1 MEPHSHL
8 RTSAMVAALAL
19 AAHFILTPVRTLA
32 ATPAPTR
39 YETPVLRVDVNG
51 KGRPMVLI
59 PGLTCSGDV
68 WRETVARYSD
78 RYECHVVTLGGF
90 AGRPRFEGPF
100 MDTARD
106 SLLAYIKARHL
117 AHPVIVGHSLGGTLA
132 LELAETAPDAVGPL
146 VIVDALPFLGAT
158 WDTAATAESAR
169 KAAEPMVAGIKNQ
182 TQEAY
187 VAYQHQA
194 PYLKAMVAPGPNY
207 DRVLEWATTSD
218 HNAVADAMGD
228 IMSRDLRE
236 KLPSLRVPVLVLGS
250 WYGMKA
256 YTSREAVEATFRRQY
271 ARAPQWTLALADTA
285 RHFIMLDS
293 PDWMYAQ
300 MDAFLSLPSTGKLAR
315 AGSSASTR

>member
-1 MEPHSHL
+1 MALHSP
-8 RTSAMVAALAL
+8 RSTAATVAALAL
-19 AAHFILTPVRTLA
+19 AFTCFLTPARSLA
-32 ATPAPTR
+32 AAAPAR
-39 YETPVLRVDVNG
+39 FENPVLRVDVTG
-51 KGRPMVLI
+51 KGHPMVLI
-59 PGLTCSGDV
+59 PGLTCAGDV
-68 WRETVARYSD
+68 WRETVARYAD
-78 RYECHVVTLGGF
+78 RYECHVVTFGGF
-90 AGRPRFEGPF
+90 AGRPRFSGPF

-146 VIVDALPFLGAT
+146 VIVDALPFLGAL
-158 WDTAATAESAR
+158 WDTAATEESAR

-256 YTSREAVEATFRRQY
+256 YTSREAVEAT
-271 ARAPQWTLALADTA
+271 
-285 RHFIMLDS
+285 
-293 PDWMYAQ
+293 
-300 MDAFLSLPSTGKLAR
+300 
-315 AGSSASTR
+315 